1 MALWLSA
8 VLLFYAAAVCSLQAA
23 PLAPPAQAA
32 ASYMVVVYGGTP
44 GGISAAVA
52 ASRALGVPKATAA
65 AKVVLI
71 EPSNWIGGM
80 ASGGLGCTD
89 RVGEH
94 SYGGLAREFVN
105 RTNAR
110 YLPAG
115 GGPRP
120 RLTHC
125 LTHSA
130 FEPHIATEVFHEMLS
145 EAHVDVM
152 ISSRLVQVHRVGA
165 QLTSL
170 ELSSGSTVE
179 GHVMID
185 SSYEGDLLA
194 LAGVSFTIGREGQS
208 QYNESLAGR
217 RPLVPDSCYGF
228 DADVDPYVNDR
239 ANGQFK
245 QLEPEKNSK
254 KLLPLVWGGNL
265 AAEGES
271 DTKVMSYNYR
281 LCLTNA
287 TRPSGL
293 RVEITQPS
301 DYNPEAFEL
310 LRRYMTLKPPE
321 SLTPTVLKIYTIAFA
336 GDGVKTDVNSAAFPI
351 STNLVG
357 GSWGYPNGTAEERAA
372 IIALHK
378 SYTKGL
384 IWFLKTDPSVP
395 PHLRREMAQ
404 WGWCGD
410 EFKDNDHF
418 PTQL

>member
-8 VLLFYAAAVCSLQAA
+8 LLLFYVEAVSSRQAA
-23 PLAPPAQAA
+23 SMAPAQAA

-52 ASRALGVPKATAA
+52 ASRALGVPNATAA

-80 ASGGLGCTD
+80 AAGGLGCTD
-89 RVGEH
+89 RVGEN

-120 RLTHC
+120 RLPHC
-125 LTHSA
+125 LTHAA
-130 FEPHIATEVFHEMLS
+130 FEPHIATGVFHEMLA
-145 EAHVDVM
+145 EAHVHVM
-152 ISSRLVQVHRVGA
+152 ISSRLVRVHRVGT

-170 ELSSGSTVE
+170 ELSSGSTVQ

-185 SSYEGDLLA
+185 GSYEGDLLA
-194 LAGVSFTIGREGQS
+194 LAGVDFTIGREGQS

-228 DADVDPYVNDR
+228 DADVDPYVNDH

-245 QLEPEKNSK
+245 QLKPEKNSK
-254 KLLPLVWGGNL
+254 ELLPLVWGGKL

-287 TRPSGL
+287 TRPYGL
-293 RVEITQPS
+293 RVELTQPS
-301 DYNPEAFEL
+301 DYQ
-310 LRRYMTLKPPE
+310 RH
-321 SLTPTVLKIYTIAFA
+321 SSC
-336 GDGVKTDVNSAAFPI
+336 SAD
-351 STNLVG
+351 T
-357 GSWGYPNGTAEERAA
+357 
-372 IIALHK
+372 
-378 SYTKGL
+378 
-384 IWFLKTDPSVP
+384 
-395 PHLRREMAQ
+395 
-404 WGWCGD
+404 
-410 EFKDNDHF
+410 
-418 PTQL
+418 

>member
-8 VLLFYAAAVCSLQAA
+8 LLLFHAAAVCSLQAA
-23 PLAPPAQAA
+23 PMAPAQAA
-32 ASYMVVVYGGTP
+32 ASYTVVVFGGTP

-52 ASRALGVPKATAA
+52 ASRALGVPNATAA
-65 AKVVLI
+65 TPARVVLI
-71 EPSNWIGGM
+71 EPSKWIGGM

-89 RVGEH
+89 RVGEK

-120 RLTHC
+120 RLAHC
-125 LTHSA
+125 LTHAA
-130 FEPHIATEVFHEMLS
+130 FEPHIATEVFHEMLA
-145 EAHVDVM
+145 EANVDVV
-152 ISSRLVQVHRVGA
+152 ISSRLVRVHRVGT

-179 GHVMID
+179 GRVMID
-185 SSYEGDLLA
+185 GSYEGDLLA
-194 LAGVSFTIGREGQS
+194 LAGVDFTIGREGQS

-217 RPLVPDSCYGF
+217 RPLVPGSCYGF
-228 DADVDPYVNDR
+228 DADVDPYANDHR
-239 ANGQFK
+239 ANVK
-245 QLEPEKNSK
+245 RDEKAPGK
-254 KLLPLVWGGNL
+254 ELLPLVWGGKL
-265 AAEGES
+265 AAEGEG

-293 RVEITQPS
+293 RVELTQPA
-301 DYNPEAFEL
+301 DYNPETFEL
-310 LRRYMTLKPPE
+310 LRRYMRLKPPE
-321 SLTPTVLKIYTIAFA
+321 SLTPTVLKIYTIACA

-372 IIALHK
+372 IIARHK

-384 IWFLKTDPSVP
+384 LWFLKTDSSVP